1 MEELNMN
8 QIPKKEKEKPTLI
21 EELEKQRS
29 NEETART
36 EENPELV
43 SSENTELVSEEVKQE
58 KINEARK
65 KLSETYM
72 KDEDVEEWKE
82 QIGKEK
88 FIHGAENKMAF
99 LGEGFWK
106 KRGEAIAKNSG
117 ISEAIGNI
125 DKGDIILVD
134 VGSGKQHI
142 NKAIMEANP
151 EKNIKVIGFDQSDKA
166 TKKASFAGGKK
177 VIESAYGIGEALPVK
192 NESADV
198 VKFDF
203 AFQGASEEKRK
214 TMLEEAKSILKKDGI
229 ITVIDHLAQENP
241 SDYKKARMQN
251 ALLNKGLSEFDEE
264 AKNQKE
270 WEKIFTENGLI
281 VERATPYREDGE
293 VSDEK
298 PAQYISFVL
307 KKAEVGGKM
316 KSEQ

>member
-1 MEELNMN
+1 
-8 QIPKKEKEKPTLI
+8 
-21 EELEKQRS
+21 
-29 NEETART
+29 
-36 EENPELV
+36 
-43 SSENTELVSEEVKQE
+43 
-58 KINEARK
+58 
-65 KLSETYM
+65 M
-72 KDEDVEEWKE
+72 KNEDVEEWKE

-88 FIHGAENKMAF
+88 FIHGAESKMAF

-117 ISEAIGNI
+117 ISEAIGSI
-125 DKGDIILVD
+125 DKEDIILVD

-241 SDYKKARMQN
+241 SDDKKARMQN
-251 ALLNKGLSEFDEE
+251 ALFNKGLSEFDPE
-264 AKNQKE
+264 AKNKEE
-270 WEKIFTENGLI
+270 WEKFFEENGLK
-281 VERATPYREDGE
+281 VESARLYREDGNI
-293 VSDEK
+293 SDEN
-298 PAQYISFVL
+298 PAQYISFIL
-307 KKAEVGGKM
+307 KKAEQVEEV
-316 KSEQ
+316 EQV

>member
-8 QIPKKEKEKPTLI
+8 QIPKKEEDEPITK
-21 EELEKQRS
+21 LEDR
-29 NEETART
+29 EGGDGETNRI
-36 EENPELV
+36 EENPEAV
-43 SSENTELVSEEVKQE
+43 SGENPEPVSEEAKQE
-58 KINEARK
+58 NINEARK

-72 KDEDVEEWKE
+72 KNEDVEEWKE
-82 QIGKEK
+82 RIGKEK
-88 FIHGAENKMAF
+88 FIHGAESKMAF

-106 KRGEAIAKNSG
+106 KRGEAIAKNSR
-117 ISEAIGNI
+117 ISEAIGSIN
-125 DKGDIILVD
+125 KEDIILVD

-203 AFQGASEEKRK
+203 TFQGASEEKRK

-241 SDYKKARMQN
+241 SDDKKARMQN

-307 KKAEVGGKM
+307 KKAEVEGKI